1 MDIPKRTYYN
11 NKNEKFDKDL
21 KYYNLIKQK
30 FEESKRTYGYRRI
43 TQALH
48 MEGNNIS
55 ENKVRRIMRKFN
67 IMPTYAKKFR
77 YNRRF
82 KRDVSFVAP
91 NLVNRQF
98 SVEEPNKIWVTD
110 VTYLVFNGKIAYL
123 STILDLYDRS
133 VVSYK
138 IDKFNSVELAV
149 DTLRFATLMR
159 PGVKNVII
167 HSDQGVQYTSK
178 EYQQFCSSL
187 SFQNSMSRKG
197 NPLDNSV
204 IENWHSLLKKEVLYN
219 NEIHSLEE
227 YKKLVFD
234 WIWFYNHERI
244 KGKLSKKIN

>member
-1 MDIPKRTYYN
+1 MEIPKRTYYN
-11 NKNEKFDKDL
+11 NKDKKIDKDT

-43 TQALH
+43 TKALN
-48 MEGNNIS
+48 MEGKKVS

-67 IMPTYAKKFR
+67 IMPTYAKKFQ
-77 YNRRF
+77 YRRKF
-82 KRDVSFVAP
+82 KRDEYFVAP
-91 NLVNRQF
+91 NLVKRQF
-98 SVEEPNKIWVTD
+98 AVDKPNKIWVTD
-110 VTYLVFNGKIAYL
+110 VTYLVFNGKIEYL

-138 IDKFNSVELAV
+138 IHKFNSVELAI
-149 DTLRFATLMR
+149 DTLRYATLMR

-178 EYQQFCSSL
+178 EYLQFCSSIG
-187 SFQNSMSRKG
+187 FQNSMSRKG
-197 NPLDNSV
+197 NPLDNAV

-227 YKKLVFD
+227 YKALVFD
-234 WIWFYNHERI
+234 WIWFYMHDRLNGR
-244 KGKLSKKIN
+244 